1 MQQQPLC
8 CSRSKAL
15 LQCRCQATIKS
26 EDEKFYFETNTKE
39 PVDCII
45 VCHEEEVQLDST
57 RESLSNTLCE
67 LDFSPSKV
75 HSVVPHSKT
84 SLGKRKLKQV
94 GSTFTKK
101 LVSVLKW
108 NWLWYWCKN
117 KYWGRNTDESKWFGL
132 TCPAHEK
139 KAESWF

>member
-39 PVDCII
+39 PVDCNI

-57 RESLSNTLCE
+57 RESLSNTLCK